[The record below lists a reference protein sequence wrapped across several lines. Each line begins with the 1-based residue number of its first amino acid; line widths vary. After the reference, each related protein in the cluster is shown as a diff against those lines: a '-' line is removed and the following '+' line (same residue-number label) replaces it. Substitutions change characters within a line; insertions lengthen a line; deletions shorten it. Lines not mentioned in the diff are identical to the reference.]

1 MSCAGQGCS
10 LRFTALFGRFKV
22 DDSGMSLDTEPSRHL
37 GEEEQETQR

>member
-1 MSCAGQGCS
+1 MPAKVVVYD
-10 LRFTALFGRFKV
+10 LLPLFGRFKV